1 MKDESG
7 LDDPSVDEAAGEPVD
22 ADVGGAADRVEGSWG
37 RPPGEAAV
45 VAVIAGGGVLGSLAR
60 YAAGLWWP
68 TGTGRFPWTTLGVN
82 AVGCAL
88 IGVLLVLV
96 TDVFSVHRL
105 VRPLLGTGVLGGF
118 TTFSTY
124 AVDSQR
130 LITTGHAG
138 LGLANIGLT
147 MAVAIAAVTVATKCT
162 RLSVAGMGLGGPR

>member
-1 MKDESG
+1 M
-7 LDDPSVDEAAGEPVD
+7 
-22 ADVGGAADRVEGSWG
+22 
-37 RPPGEAAV
+37 

-88 IGVLLVLV
+88 ISVLLVLV

-118 TTFSTY
+118 TTSPP
-124 AVDSQR
+124 
-130 LITTGHAG
+130 
-138 LGLANIGLT
+138 
-147 MAVAIAAVTVATKCT
+147 T
-162 RLSVAGMGLGGPR
+162 RWIVSG